1 MIMTDRHTE
10 TMADVDNLDT
20 DATEVPK
27 RPGMPVTRLVRAGKR
42 FIQSYWET
50 QTLSK
55 LQMYTIPI
63 FIMDLAMS
71 VLILIMLFAILDIS
85 QAFLTL
91 WQIPHIYTWLL
102 MLTCRDSYDLWWV
115 TFVLVLY
122 IIAIIADFI
131 SFVWRIVDLI
141 DDGLNTF
148 FLVTLGIQTAANGVL
163 IIVDV
168 MAIVVLSLM
177 RMQLFPKI
185 VVVTKMDQIRM
196 WQAWAGNI
204 SIVQAA
210 RERFHNIQEFANIWY
225 NLEEQEQKMRGRRSR
240 SRRGRERRRKPK
252 DVVLRVN
259 NNNNNSNNGNR
270 SIQSPPPPPPPR
282 QPSPPVV
289 QPQSSFRREM
299 EELHYHY
306 TPISHVPAPGE
317 TNLRYQNV

>member
-1 MIMTDRHTE
+1 MDPDSE
-10 TMADVDNLDT
+10 NVADVDNVDT
-20 DATEVPK
+20 STTELSRHP
-27 RPGMPVTRLVRAGKR
+27 RTPVTRLVRAGKR

-131 SFVWRIVDLI
+131 SFVWRIVELI
-141 DDGLNTF
+141 DAGLNTF

-185 VVVTKMDQIRM
+185 VVVTKVDQVRM
-196 WQAWAGNI
+196 WQAWAGNV

-210 RERFHNIQEFANIWY
+210 RERFHSLKEFATIWY
-225 NLEEQEQKMRGRRSR
+225 NLEKQEQKMRRGR
-240 SRRGRERRRKPK
+240 SRRRTSTRTRTRNRPQ
-252 DVVLRVN
+252 DVVVNVN
-259 NNNNNSNNGNR
+259 NNR
-270 SIQSPPPPPPPR
+270 LQPPPSPPPPSIPSVQQIQQQQQ
-282 QPSPPVV
+282 QP
-289 QPQSSFRREM
+289 SSFRADM
-299 EELHYHY
+299 EALHYHY
-306 TPISHVPAPGE
+306 RPITHTPVLGE
-317 TNLRYQNV
+317 NNLQYGNV